1 MGNAA
6 YKKKDFEAALKHYG
20 LAIEKDPTSVIFRN
34 NRAGLYLFLIGVWMI
49 YNFNSQIILK
59 NVLHT
64 NDCIYAGLYVR

>member
-34 NRAGLYLFLIGVWMI
+34 NRAGVYIFIIRMTWYVDDI
-49 YNFNSQIILK
+49 NYFNSQIILK
-59 NVLHT
+59 NVLHI
-64 NDCIYAGLYVR
+64 N